1 MKDQFK
7 NYLLSQRFTS
17 GTINSYMSGL
27 NHLSRDY
34 GKNIFEISDAGMVGE
49 IMKLY
54 GIGGTKRSVGD
65 YGNGGARNAI
75 IQYHNFILE
84 FGGEPP
90 NAHEYDS
97 IEEVESADSRF
108 TYERDL
114 HNTLKRQAMDLF
126 PEYQVIG
133 SEYIIGNARLD
144 LLLGKDKQLLIVEL
158 KAGKANYAVCGQI
171 LMYIGLVKAKFPEHE
186 VHGLIIASEIDEG
199 LRAACTTTN
208 LIKCKTYKMMLTL
221 EDA

>member
-34 GKNIFEISDAGMVGE
+34 GKNILEISDAGE
-49 IMKLY
+49 IGKIRKLY
-54 GIGGTKRSVGD
+54 DIGGAKRSVGD

-75 IQYHNFILE
+75 IQYHNFILD

-90 NAHEYDS
+90 IAHESDL
-97 IEEVESADSRF
+97 IEEVDSADSRF

-114 HNTLKRQAMDLF
+114 HNTLKRQTMDLF
-126 PEYQVIG
+126 PEYQLIG
-133 SEYIIGNARLD
+133 SEYFIGNVRLD
-144 LLLGKDKQLLIVEL
+144 LLLEKDKKLLVVEL
-158 KAGKANYAVCGQI
+158 KAGKATYAVFGQI
-171 LMYIGLVKAKFPEHE
+171 AMYIGLVQAKFPEYE

-199 LRAACTTTN
+199 LRNACTITN
-208 LIKCKTYKMMLTL
+208 LIKCKTYKMALTL
-221 EDA
+221 EDV